1 MRRFITLKETAMP
14 DRFRFAISLLLFA
27 ASSVYCAAASAQYST
42 PMRDVEN
49 PARTPFQASG
59 TIDFSPPFAGVF
71 GSPLFDVP
79 AGRRAVIEYAS
90 VRCFSAAGNPIVS
103 AVIQVTELTGGGSIS
118 RSFQIPITFQGTDA
132 FSGPLYIGGLT
143 TRLYS
148 DRGLSGGGVTIGASR
163 ASGSGSGSCAF
174 AISGHTIA
182 I

>member
-1 MRRFITLKETAMP
+1 MLN
-14 DRFRFAISLLLFA
+14 RFRRAISLLLFA
-27 ASSVYCAAASAQYST
+27 ASGVYCAAASAQYST

-59 TIDFSPPFAGVF
+59 SVTFDTPFAGIF
-71 GSPLFDVP
+71 GTPLYEVP
-79 AGRRAVIEYAS
+79 TGRRAVIEYVS
-90 VRCFSAAGNPIVS
+90 VRCSSPAGNPMVS
-103 AVIQVTELTGGGSIS
+103 AVIQVTELTGGGGSIA

-148 DRGLSGGGVTIGASR
+148 DRGLSGGGVTMGASR
-163 ASGSGSGSCAF
+163 ANGSGSGNCSF